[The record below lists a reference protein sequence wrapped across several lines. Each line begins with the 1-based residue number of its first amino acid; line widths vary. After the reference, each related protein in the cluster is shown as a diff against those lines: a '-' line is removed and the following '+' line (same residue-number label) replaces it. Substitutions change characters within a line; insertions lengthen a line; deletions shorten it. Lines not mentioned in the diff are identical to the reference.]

1 MIANVNKL
9 NFRYW
14 VEFDELNRVELNFN
28 ELSFDEF
35 ELDSVYNRVGVI
47 EFKFDKLNFD
57 ELNPIN

>member
-1 MIANVNKL
+1 MIVNVNKL

-35 ELDSVYNRVGVI
+35 ELDSEYNRVGSNWVHVW
-47 EFKFDKLNFD
+47 
-57 ELNPIN
+57 

>member
-1 MIANVNKL
+1 MIVNVNKL

-35 ELDSVYNRVGVI
+35 ELDSEYNWVGVI
-47 EFKFDKLNFD
+47 EFKFDKLNLICQT
-57 ELNPIN
+57 ELT